1 MSDFI
6 DTRFSNQTKLKL
18 KKIVEEN
25 LISNAYIFYG
35 PDNIGK
41 KETALRFIA
50 EIMRTNNSDLEGYS
64 KIKENNYPD
73 YLYIE
78 PTYISKGN
86 IINKSE
92 IDKEKNQKAR
102 PLIRIEQIRNIK
114 IFLSKKSIQST
125 KKFILIQDAHLLN
138 ESSSNCLLKTL
149 EEPTNG
155 VFILLTSRL
164 NLLLDTIISRCQI
177 IRFKPYSNQELK
189 KLIEQSKY
197 KTSDLFLNSEV
208 LENLIFISNGSPGK
222 LKDNLELWN
231 QIPEDIKREIRF
243 PLNNYENILNL
254 AKKIA
259 NHLDLNQQEL
269 LLDYIQRNW
278 WKKTKNKIIAE
289 IIENIKNNIHSNLQ
303 PRISWEVG
311 LIKVKLQGSEI
322 MCLLN

>member
-1 MSDFI
+1 MDNKY
-6 DTRFSNQTKLKL
+6 SNEIKLRL
-18 KKIVEEN
+18 DQIVQEN
-25 LISNAYIFYG
+25 VISNAYIFYG
-35 PDNIGK
+35 PENVEK
-41 KETALRFIA
+41 KETALRFIT
-50 EIMRTNNSDLEGYS
+50 EIIRTNNSELNPYP
-64 KIKENNYPD
+64 KIKDNNYPD
-73 YLYIE
+73 YLKIE

-86 IINKSE
+86 LINESE
-92 IDKEKNQKAR
+92 IDKEKNQKSKA
-102 PLIRIEQIRNIK
+102 LIRIEQIRNIK
-114 IFLSKKSIQST
+114 VFLGKKSIQSA
-125 KKFILIQDAHLLN
+125 KKFILIEHAHQLN

-243 PLNNYENILNL
+243 PLNNYENILIL

-311 LIKVKLQGSEI
+311 LIKVKLQGY
-322 MCLLN
+322 